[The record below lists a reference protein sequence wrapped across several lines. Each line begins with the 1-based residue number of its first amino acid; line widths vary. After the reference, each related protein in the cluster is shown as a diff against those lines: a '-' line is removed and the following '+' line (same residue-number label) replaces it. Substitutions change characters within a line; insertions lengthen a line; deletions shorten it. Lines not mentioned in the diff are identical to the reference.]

1 VRDLDSRME
10 AAFTDGSTTNALLAE
25 FDFES
30 ETLYMWSGYGSLV
43 YDGKTYLGGG
53 NLINI
58 SPYQETQE
66 LQAQGLQFSLSG
78 VPTTLISTALQES
91 YQGRECRTYIATV
104 NLGDGA
110 LLTGD
115 GGYILQEN
123 GSKISLEAGV
133 LSAYRYFT
141 GLMDTIDISDDASE
155 SRIVL
160 SAENILTIL
169 KRRKAS
175 YYTHEEQIALYPKD
189 LGFVFVP
196 SLQDKEIIW

>member
-1 VRDLDSRME
+1 MRDLDTQME
-10 AAFTDGSTTNALLAE
+10 VAFTNGNTANALLAE
-25 FDFES
+25 FNFES
-30 ETLYMWSGYGSLV
+30 ETLYMWSGYGSLS
-43 YDGKTYLGGG
+43 YNGKTYLGGG
-53 NLINI
+53 NLVNI

-66 LQAQGLQFSLSG
+66 LQAQGLQFSLSSI
-78 VPTTLISTALQES
+78 PATLISTALQES

-110 LLTGD
+110 LLTEDGD
-115 GGYILQEN
+115 YILLEN
-123 GSKISLEAGV
+123 GGKILIEGGV
-133 LSAYRYFT
+133 MSVYRFFT
-141 GLMDTIDISDDASE
+141 GLMDTIDISDDGSE

-160 SAENILTIL
+160 SAENILTLL

-175 YYTHEEQIALYPKD
+175 YYTHEEQIALYPND

>member
-10 AAFTDGSTTNALLAE
+10 AAFTDGNTAVALLAE
-25 FDFES
+25 FDFQS
-30 ETLYMWSGYGSLV
+30 ETLYMWNGYGSLV

-78 VPTTLISTALQES
+78 IPTTLISTALQES
-91 YQGRECRTYIATV
+91 YQGRECRIYFAIV

-110 LLTGD
+110 LLAED
-115 GGYILQEN
+115 GSYILQEN
-123 GSKISLEAGV
+123 GSKIYLEAGAISV
-133 LSAYRYFT
+133 YRFFT
-141 GLMDTIDISDDASE
+141 GLMDTMDISDDGSE

-160 SAENILTIL
+160 SAENILTLL
-169 KRRKAS
+169 KRRKVS
-175 YYTHEEQIALYPKD
+175 YYTHEEQLALYPND
-189 LGFVFVP
+189 LGFEFVS